1 MGNGG
6 SSGHTIS
13 DNSSQVNSSIT
24 TLNNQIDKLSSD
36 FSKFK
41 VEVETHVESVDNSF
55 KEIDK
60 TISLIQYEFTDRFN
74 DMNTGIKLIESDILT
89 LTDKHT
95 SLDLTNKREHW
106 EIHQNDW
113 RERFERLAYQDYQR
127 LINLKLELENDLQ
140 RKAVG
145 YLLIKDNYN
154 DYRLKMLEHNTLNT
168 LAILCN
174 KLAQLKYI
182 DEDTVQKLELAPIRP
197 KIDCSDFWIENIPK
211 IESSVLELYNSTS
224 RFKEI
229 LLLEEELKNK
239 CAIMISN
246 FSNPDLLN
254 PFSDNDANFSRKLF
268 NSGIRCLSQIAFKN
282 QNEILIKNGYNYV
295 PDYKYPDLQ
304 KKFIIGCESAKIK
317 LDYKLEDL
325 NFVVNYLYNKAPYKS
340 ISSILDCS
348 INSIYPIKEPIILE
362 IYNIVKSLDFK
373 YEYRQDV
380 LTTILTKT
388 DYKKYNKI
396 GYYTNITFNE
406 LIGKSATINY
416 EPIIN
421 YIMERYITNQCSS
434 NKLEFSFNDVGIK
447 YCKDFFE
454 SIVKRLLDG
463 YTTLLKDGFKN
474 GKLLKTDD
482 IFNTSLDFT
491 KRPYNIK
498 LEDLQ
503 LFTNTSK
510 IGITILLVFI
520 LEEIIKYFWHN

>member
-1 MGNGG
+1 
-6 SSGHTIS
+6 
-13 DNSSQVNSSIT
+13 
-24 TLNNQIDKLSSD
+24 
-36 FSKFK
+36 
-41 VEVETHVESVDNSF
+41 
-55 KEIDK
+55 
-60 TISLIQYEFTDRFN
+60 
-74 DMNTGIKLIESDILT
+74 
-89 LTDKHT
+89 
-95 SLDLTNKREHW
+95 
-106 EIHQNDW
+106 
-113 RERFERLAYQDYQR
+113 
-127 LINLKLELENDLQ
+127 
-140 RKAVG
+140 
-145 YLLIKDNYN
+145 
-154 DYRLKMLEHNTLNT
+154 
-168 LAILCN
+168 
-174 KLAQLKYI
+174 
-182 DEDTVQKLELAPIRP
+182 
-197 KIDCSDFWIENIPK
+197 
-211 IESSVLELYNSTS
+211 
-224 RFKEI
+224 
-229 LLLEEELKNK
+229 
-239 CAIMISN
+239 MISN